1 MPTPLQ
7 AFHGTNLVGTWTN
20 LLFYMLEMILAG
32 KFLNREGGGIY
43 RYLVLAMAF
52 FSTLSTLV
60 VCANTWLILLVFP
73 TSVTLPNTWSLPLIV
88 MSTGW
93 TFLLERGFLTH
104 QLHLFD
110 HSVILTVGLGLLAF
124 TPLVC
129 QMMSGILLFMHKQP
143 LPETKLG
150 AAASTIGNSVG
161 AGVDIMIAIGLIFY
175 TIKTQTFFRTTT
187 QSRPTQIFLGTF
199 ATGIFSALTGIL
211 LLILSYKHANG
222 FIVLRLMGA
231 RIYAL
236 TVMINL
242 TWEQKSP
249 KSATGSTRTTGD
261 ASTPVNLATLRFQ
274 RATVVHVD
282 SEIATKDPQLT
293 NALSTK
299 ELSTYD
305 DKSRLDTEGDDDR
318 IYRKQ

>member
-1 MPTPLQ
+1 
-7 AFHGTNLVGTWTN
+7 
-20 LLFYMLEMILAG
+20 MLEMILAG

-60 VCANTWLILLVFP
+60 ICANTWLILLVFP
-73 TSVTLPNTWSLPLIV
+73 TSPTLPNTWSLPLIV

-93 TFLLERGFLTH
+93 TFLCERGFMIH

-110 HSVILTVGLGLLAF
+110 HSAILTIILGGLAF

-129 QMMSGILLFMHKQP
+129 QMMSGILLFMHKNP

-150 AAASTIGNSVG
+150 HVATSIGNSVG
-161 AGVDIMIAIGLIFY
+161 AGVDIMIAVGLIFY

-187 QSRPTQIFLGTF
+187 QSRPTQLFLGTF
-199 ATGIFSALTGIL
+199 ATGILSAWTGIL
-211 LLILSYKHANG
+211 VLILSYKHTNG
-222 FIVLRLMGA
+222 HIVLQLMGA

-249 KSATGSTRTTGD
+249 KSATGTTRTTGD

-274 RATVVHVD
+274 RATVIHVD

-299 ELSTYD
+299 DISTYD

>member
-1 MPTPLQ
+1 
-7 AFHGTNLVGTWTN
+7 
-20 LLFYMLEMILAG
+20 
-32 KFLNREGGGIY
+32 
-43 RYLVLAMAF
+43 
-52 FSTLSTLV
+52 
-60 VCANTWLILLVFP
+60 
-73 TSVTLPNTWSLPLIV
+73 

-93 TFLLERGFLTH
+93 TFLFERGFLIH

-110 HSVILTVGLGLLAF
+110 HSVILTVVLGGLAF
-124 TPLVC
+124 TPLVA

-150 AAASTIGNSVG
+150 GVASTIGNSVG

-175 TIKTQTFFRTTT
+175 TLRTQTFFRTTT
-187 QSRPTQIFLGTF
+187 QSRPTQLFLGTF

-211 LLILSYKHANG
+211 VLILSYKHTNG

-249 KSATGSTRTTGD
+249 KSATGTTRTTGD
-261 ASTPVNLATLRFQ
+261 QSTPVNLATLRFQ

-282 SEIATKDPQLT
+282 SEIATKDPALT
-293 NALSTK
+293 NQLSSK

>member
-1 MPTPLQ
+1 
-7 AFHGTNLVGTWTN
+7 
-20 LLFYMLEMILAG
+20 MLEMILAG

-93 TFLLERGFLTH
+93 TFLFERGFLTY

-110 HSVILTVGLGLLAF
+110 HSIILSVGLALLAF

-129 QMMSGILLFMHKQP
+129 QMMSGILLFMHNQP

-150 AAASTIGNSVG
+150 ATATTIGNSVG
-161 AGVDIMIAIGLIFY
+161 AGVDIMIAIGLVFY
-175 TIKTQTFFRTTT
+175 TLRTQTFFRTST
-187 QSRPTQIFLGTF
+187 QSRPSQIFLGTF

-211 LLILSYKHANG
+211 LIILSYKHANG
-222 FIVLRLMGA
+222 FTVLRLMGA

-249 KSATGSTRTTGD
+249 KSTTGSSRTTGD

-293 NALSTK
+293 TNALSSTK

-305 DKSRLDTEGDDDR
+305 DKARLDTEGDEER
-318 IYRKQ
+318 IYSQQ

>member
-1 MPTPLQ
+1 M
-7 AFHGTNLVGTWTN
+7 N

-43 RYLVLAMAF
+43 RYLVVVMAF

-60 VCANTWLILLVFP
+60 ICANTWLILLVFP
-73 TSVTLPNTWSLPLIV
+73 TSASLPNTWSLPLIV

-93 TFLLERGFLTH
+93 TFLLERGFLSH

-110 HSVILTVGLGLLAF
+110 HSIILTVILAGLAF

-129 QMMSGILLFMHKQP
+129 QMMSGILLFIHKQP
-143 LPETKLG
+143 LPETHLG
-150 AAASTIGNSVG
+150 SIVTTIGNSIG
-161 AGVDIMIAIGLIFY
+161 AGVDIMIAIGLVYY
-175 TIKTQTFFRTTT
+175 TMKTQTFFRTTT
-187 QSRPTQIFLGTF
+187 QSRPTQIFLGIF
-199 ATGIFSALTGIL
+199 VTGIFSAITGIL
-211 LLILSYKHANG
+211 VLILSYKSTNG
-222 FIVLRLMGA
+222 YIVMRLMGA

-242 TWEQKSP
+242 TWEQRAA
-249 KSATGSTRTTGD
+249 KSASGSSRTTGD

-282 SEIATKDPQLT
+282 SEIATKDAQLS
-293 NALSTK
+293 NQLSTK
-299 ELSTYD
+299 DMSSYD
-305 DKSRLDTEGDDDR
+305 DKSRADTEGDDER